1 MGVKSTPPPSSHRIF
16 LVMAFKAFL
25 SATLLACACAAP
37 AGPPAYPAE
46 PAYPDLP
53 PVYKYTYAV
62 QDDYSSSNF
71 NAHEE
76 RDGYNANGGYQVALP
91 DGRTQTVTYVSGPEG
106 YVADVT
112 YEGVAQ
118 YPEDIKSYAPVA
130 APVYKAAAAAPV
142 YKAAPVVHKAAPVY
156 HAAPVYNHAPSYHSS
171 SIKYTTAAPVAVA
184 VETKAVEEEAVV
196 EEAAPVVE
204 EAPIV
209 KEAVPVV
216 EEA

>member
-1 MGVKSTPPPSSHRIF
+1 MGVKSNPSPSSHRIF
-16 LVMAFKAFL
+16 LVMALKALL

-112 YEGVAQ
+112 YEGVPNIQ
-118 YPEDIKSYAPVA
+118 RRR
-130 APVYKAAAAAPV
+130 
-142 YKAAPVVHKAAPVY
+142 
-156 HAAPVYNHAPSYHSS
+156 
-171 SIKYTTAAPVAVA
+171 
-184 VETKAVEEEAVV
+184 
-196 EEAAPVVE
+196 
-204 EAPIV
+204 
-209 KEAVPVV
+209 
-216 EEA
+216 

>member
-1 MGVKSTPPPSSHRIF
+1 MGVKYIHHSYSHRIF
-16 LVMAFKAFL
+16 LVMAFKAIL

-37 AGPPAYPAE
+37 AGPPVYPAE

-76 RDGYNANGGYQVALP
+76 RDGYNANGGYRVALP
-91 DGRTQTVTYVSGPEG
+91 DGRTQIVTYVSGPEG

-118 YPEDIKSYAPVA
+118 YPEEKKSYAPVA
-130 APVYKAAAAAPV
+130 APVYKAAAAPV
-142 YKAAPVVHKAAPVY
+142 YKVATVVHKAAPVY
-156 HAAPVYNHAPSYHSS
+156 HAAPVYNHAPAYHSTCTCS
-171 SIKYTTAAPVAVA
+171 CC
-184 VETKAVEEEAVV
+184 
-196 EEAAPVVE
+196 
-204 EAPIV
+204 
-209 KEAVPVV
+209 
-216 EEA
+216 

>member
-1 MGVKSTPPPSSHRIF
+1 MGSQVYPLLPPSSHRIF
-16 LVMAFKAFL
+16 SVMHLKALL

-118 YPEDIKSYAPVA
+118 YPEETKSYAPVA
-130 APVYKAAAAAPV
+130 APVYKAAAVPV
-142 YKAAPVVHKAAPVY
+142 YKAAPVS
-156 HAAPVYNHAPSYHSS
+156 HAAPVYNHAPSYHTS
-171 SIKYTTAAPVAVA
+171 SIKYTAAAPVAV
-184 VETKAVEEEAVV
+184 
-196 EEAAPVVE
+196 
-204 EAPIV
+204 
-209 KEAVPVV
+209 
-216 EEA
+216 

>member
-1 MGVKSTPPPSSHRIF
+1 MGSQVHPPSF
-16 LVMAFKAFL
+16 LTQNILIMALKAIL

-37 AGPPAYPAE
+37 AGPPAYPTE

-118 YPEDIKSYAPVA
+118 YPEDTKSYAPIA
-130 APVYKAAAAAPV
+130 APVYKAAAAPV

-156 HAAPVYNHAPSYHSS
+156 HAAPVYKAAPVYHAAPVYNHAPSSHSS

-184 VETKAVEEEAVV
+184 DAVETKAVE
-196 EEAAPVVE
+196 
-204 EAPIV
+204 
-209 KEAVPVV
+209 
-216 EEA
+216 

>member
-1 MGVKSTPPPSSHRIF
+1 MGSQIYPPSF
-16 LVMAFKAFL
+16 LTQNILIMALKAIL

-106 YVADVT
+106 YVADVS

-118 YPEDIKSYAPVA
+118 YPEEKKSYAPVA
-130 APVYKAAAAAPV
+130 APVYKATAAPV
-142 YKAAPVVHKAAPVY
+142 YKADPVVHKAAPVY
-156 HAAPVYNHAPSYHSS
+156 HAAPVYKATPVCHAA

-184 VETKAVEEEAVV
+184 DAVETKTVEEEA
-196 EEAAPVVE
+196 A
-204 EAPIV
+204 
-209 KEAVPVV
+209 
-216 EEA
+216 

>member
-1 MGVKSTPPPSSHRIF
+1 MGSQVYPLLPPSSHRIF
-16 LVMAFKAFL
+16 LVMHLKAL
-25 SATLLACACAAP
+25 PSATLLACACAAP
-37 AGPPAYPAE
+37 AGPPAYPTE

-118 YPEDIKSYAPVA
+118 YPEETKSYAPVA
-130 APVYKAAAAAPV
+130 APVYKAAAAPV
-142 YKAAPVVHKAAPVY
+142 YKAAPVVHKAAPIYHAAPVYKAAPVY
-156 HAAPVYNHAPSYHSS
+156 HAAPVYKAAPVYHHAPVYNHAP
-171 SIKYTTAAPVAVA
+171 
-184 VETKAVEEEAVV
+184 
-196 EEAAPVVE
+196 
-204 EAPIV
+204 
-209 KEAVPVV
+209 
-216 EEA
+216 